1 MSSDKF
7 RSQWSKATQRMEI
20 PDDSWLEMEL
30 RQTSGALRYSTIP
43 VSEANV
49 EIHESP

>member
-7 RSQWSKATQRMEI
+7 RSQWSKATQNGNSRC
-20 PDDSWLEMEL
+20 EL
-30 RQTSGALRYSTIP
+30 VGNGIMQTSGALRYSTIP

-49 EIHESP
+49 EIHENP